1 MEGLDVYSFIS
12 CNIIIILEGT
22 TAYLSRVIGLWELWS
37 KFLFRISFK
46 ISPLWS
52 ILFFYAYSFIII
64 LHLTIVLNTF
74 GYKFYIFKLQHTKA
88 FLTLHNIAIDCHISA
103 LAIYSF
109 HIANFHCKEKSNR
122 GLATILTYYS
132 FGQFFLI

>member
-46 ISPLWS
+46 SLHYGQFYS
-52 ILFFYAYSFIII
+52 FYAYSFIII

-88 FLTLHNIAIDCHISA
+88 FLALHNILIAISVPWQFTPSILLTFTVKRKVTEVWLLFSLIILSDS
-103 LAIYSF
+103 SF
-109 HIANFHCKEKSNR
+109 
-122 GLATILTYYS
+122 
-132 FGQFFLI
+132 